1 VAVELREERA
11 TPRVRARGPLRAFVR
26 AARPVQWSKNLL
38 VFAGIVFAV
47 ELGDAGRWVESI
59 LIFAAFCL
67 ASSAS
72 YLVNDTRDAA
82 DDRAHPI
89 KRTRPVAAGE
99 LSPTAAVTG
108 AAVLALV
115 SILLVVPT
123 GWESVASVAAFLAL
137 QAAYSGGLKHLVI
150 VDALAIAMLFVIRA
164 VAGAVGIDVRLS
176 PWLVLCSGLLAL
188 FLALGKRRGELVL
201 VSREQTSGRRV
212 LDGYSLE
219 LVDQLVAIVTAA
231 TISAYSI
238 YTFTATDSSAM
249 MLTIPFVVFGLFR
262 YLYLLHE
269 RDLGEEP
276 DRVALTDV
284 PIMAT
289 VALWIAAAGIIL
301 AVV

>member
-1 VAVELREERA
+1 
-11 TPRVRARGPLRAFVR
+11 
-26 AARPVQWSKNLL
+26 
-38 VFAGIVFAV
+38 
-47 ELGDAGRWVESI
+47 
-59 LIFAAFCL
+59 
-67 ASSAS
+67 
-72 YLVNDTRDAA
+72 
-82 DDRAHPI
+82 
-89 KRTRPVAAGE
+89 
-99 LSPTAAVTG
+99 
-108 AAVLALV
+108 
-115 SILLVVPT
+115 
-123 GWESVASVAAFLAL
+123 
-137 QAAYSGGLKHLVI
+137 
-150 VDALAIAMLFVIRA
+150 
-164 VAGAVGIDVRLS
+164 
-176 PWLVLCSGLLAL
+176 
-188 FLALGKRRGELVL
+188 
-201 VSREQTSGRRV
+201 GRRV

>member
-1 VAVELREERA
+1 M
-11 TPRVRARGPLRAFVR
+11 R

-99 LSPTAAVTG
+99 LSPTAAVNG